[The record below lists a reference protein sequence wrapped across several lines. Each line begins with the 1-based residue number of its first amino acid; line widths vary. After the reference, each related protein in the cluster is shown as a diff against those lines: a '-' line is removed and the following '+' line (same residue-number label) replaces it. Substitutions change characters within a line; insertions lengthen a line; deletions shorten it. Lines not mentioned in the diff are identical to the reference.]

1 MYLDILVVKLWISLK
16 LIEIL
21 TQDFGIVYGTY
32 MTELDFIHVPSPSL
46 VSFSWFS
53 FLRDSITFLFLQ
65 FKWLFNGNGEIRR
78 KSG

>member
-1 MYLDILVVKLWISLK
+1 LDILVVKLWISLK

-46 VSFSWFS
+46 VSFS
-53 FLRDSITFLFLQ
+53 
-65 FKWLFNGNGEIRR
+65 
-78 KSG
+78 